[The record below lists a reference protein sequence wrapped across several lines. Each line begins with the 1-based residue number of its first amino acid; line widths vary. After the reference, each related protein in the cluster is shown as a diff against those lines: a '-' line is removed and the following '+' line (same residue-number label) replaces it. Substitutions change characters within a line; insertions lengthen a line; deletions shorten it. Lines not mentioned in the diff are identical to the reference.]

1 MSEIDIKEHE
11 ERIEAARKE
20 AAKQAKDEAEQAFK
34 IADEARIKELQAE
47 RQRRQAAEDEL
58 KRTKGEQDPTT
69 GKDPEKVFEE
79 LLDRKEQ
86 AEVKVNKEKAL
97 AEFKS
102 SVREFSQESDQAG
115 IVFSAFEKELK
126 KFTLE
131 GLKSK
136 EDFSKR
142 FKEVHEF
149 MERKKPTTTNP
160 VSFYPGSNRNIGS
173 DPKDGD
179 NANLSDVEHRVIKD
193 MGWTIE
199 RYLKQKSARPH
210 YVESLLKYRS

>member
-1 MSEIDIKEHE
+1 MSEIDIKEQ
-11 ERIEAARKE
+11 ERIEE
-20 AAKQAKDEAEQAFK
+20 AKRQLIEELEAKAKKAQEAMTA
-34 IADEARIKELQAE
+34 ELQAE

-58 KRTKGEQDPTT
+58 KRTKGEQNPQMV
-69 GKDPEKVFEE
+69 KDPEKVFEE
-79 LLDRKEQ
+79 LLSKKEE
-86 AEVKVNKEKAL
+86 AEARANKERAL

-102 SVREFSQESDQAG
+102 SVREFSTENDAAG

-126 KFTLE
+126 KFNLD
-131 GLKSK
+131 GLTTK
-136 EDFSKR
+136 EDFARR

-149 MERKKPTTTNP
+149 MDRKNTPQP
-160 VSFYPGSNRNIGS
+160 VSVPFYQGTNRNIGS

-179 NANLSDVEHRVIKD
+179 SANLSDVEHRLIKD

-199 RYLKQKSARPH
+199 RYLKQKSIRPH